1 MPEIGKINKLKAMR
15 SVEPGVYLDG
25 LELGDILLPTRYV
38 PNNYHD
44 GDMID
49 VFLYFDSEDRLIA
62 TTLRP
67 YAMVGEAGWLEVVD
81 VNNFGAFLDWGLAKD
96 LLVPFREQQHRMEKG
111 KSYMVF
117 VYIDEKTHRI
127 TASSNLNKFL
137 TSPPDAFAEGQS
149 VDLILGEST
158 ELGYKT
164 VIDNR
169 AQGIIYH
176 TEIFQELSNGQRVKG
191 FIKKIRDDGK
201 IDLSLQ
207 ETGYGKVADISEQI
221 IQKIAAHGGY
231 IEITDK
237 SSAELIYKMFGISKK
252 NFKKA
257 IGALYK
263 AHRIV
268 LEKEGIAL
276 S

>member
-38 PNNYHD
+38 PNNCHD

-62 TTLRP
+62 TTLHP
-67 YAMVGEAGWLEVVD
+67 YVMLGEAGWLEVVD

-96 LLVPFREQQHRMEKG
+96 LLVPFREQQQRMEKG

-117 VYIDEKTHRI
+117 VYVDEKTHRI
-127 TASSNLNKFL
+127 TGSSNLNKFL
-137 TSPPDAFAEGQS
+137 TASPGGFLEGQS
-149 VDLILGEST
+149 VDLILGDT
-158 ELGYKT
+158 TDLGYKT
-164 VIDNR
+164 VIDNC
-169 AQGIIYH
+169 AQGMLYH
-176 TEIFQELSNGQRVKG
+176 TEIFQELSKGQKVKG
-191 FIKKIRDDGK
+191 FIKKIREDGK
-201 IDLSLQ
+201 IDLCLQ
-207 ETGYGKVADISEQI
+207 KTGYGQVADISEQI
-221 IQKIAAHGGY
+221 IQAIAAQGGY

-237 SSAELIYKMFGISKK
+237 SSAEIIYKMFGISKK

-268 LEKEGIAL
+268 LEKEGISL